1 MSFSSRLTGFVL
13 IRCEGGY
20 PTRFLNAA
28 ADAGIPLW
36 DIRHKDGVL
45 WCRAPAAD
53 YRRLRPAARRGCV
66 RMRVQKR
73 GGLVFHLR
81 RFRLRF
87 GLAVGTLLFLGI
99 LQAFS
104 SRIWV
109 INIEG
114 NLTVPDSTIRA
125 ILEPLGIREGVSFA
139 DVDLTDLRL
148 TALQKLPS
156 LTWLTVNQSGS
167 IVTVEVRERTST
179 EPLSDTAPANL
190 VAVCDGVILR
200 VNAVT
205 GQAVVKPGD
214 AVTRG
219 DLLISGVMDSSVGP
233 QLKRAAGSV
242 TARTTH
248 TLTVTVPLCE
258 TVTNRT
264 ARVIERPSL
273 TLFGLQIPLYT
284 DTPLR
289 GEPTVTTETR
299 PLRANGVAL
308 PIGLYMT
315 RYHYPVEETV
325 VRTAEEADILAEQQ
339 LATAEKTLRETL
351 TVEERVVHR
360 EITDEGVTLTAVY
373 TGTQELTVAAP
384 IA

>member
-1 MSFSSRLTGFVL
+1 MSFSTQLTGSVV

-20 PTRFLNAA
+20 PARFLNAA

-36 DIRHKDGVL
+36 DVRHKDGVL
-45 WCRAPAAD
+45 WCRAHAAD
-53 YRRLRPAARRGCV
+53 YRNLRPAARRACV

-73 GGLVFHLR
+73 CGIVFRLR

-87 GLAVGTLLFLGI
+87 GLAVGALLFFAVLSA
-99 LQAFS
+99 LS

-109 INIEG
+109 VNIQG
-114 NLTVPDSTIRA
+114 NSTVPDGDIRRM
-125 ILEPLGIREGVSFA
+125 LEPLGIRVGGSF
-139 DVDLTDLRL
+139 DEVDLTELRL
-148 TALQKLPS
+148 TALQQLPE

-167 IVTVEVRERTST
+167 IVTVEVRERTAV

-190 VAVCDGVILR
+190 VAACDGVILR
-200 VNAVT
+200 VNAVR

-242 TARTTH
+242 IARTSH
-248 TLTVTVPLCE
+248 TLTVTIPLRE
-258 TVTNRT
+258 TVTDRT
-264 ARVIERPSL
+264 ERVVERPSL
-273 TLFGLQIPLYT
+273 ALFGLQIPLYT
-284 DTPLR
+284 DSPLT
-289 GEPTVTTETR
+289 GEPTVTTESL

-308 PIGLYMT
+308 PIGLHIT
-315 RYHYPVEETV
+315 RYHYAVEETI
-325 VRTAEEADILAEQQ
+325 VRTTEEATALAEQRLSDAEQ
-339 LATAEKTLRETL
+339 LLRETL
-351 TVEERVVHR
+351 TVEERVLHR
-360 EITDEGVTLTAVY
+360 EITADGITLTAVY
-373 TGTQELTVAAP
+373 TGTQELTVAMP